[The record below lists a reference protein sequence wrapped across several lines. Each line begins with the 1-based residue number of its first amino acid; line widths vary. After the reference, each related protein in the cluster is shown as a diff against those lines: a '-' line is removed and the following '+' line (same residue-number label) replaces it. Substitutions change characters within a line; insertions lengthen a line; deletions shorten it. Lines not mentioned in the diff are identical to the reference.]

1 MIVTEHGNNISR
13 LLFLRQTSA
22 VSLGVLLP
30 NPFLSP
36 QQSIM
41 VTRKIPSS
49 GELIPAVGLGSWIT
63 FNVGDSE
70 AELSPMRNVLR
81 AFVDAGGKVID
92 SSPMYGR
99 SEKVIGKLAAEL
111 KVTDK
116 LWIATKV
123 WTSGEKS
130 GKAQIEN
137 SKEYF
142 RKWPSLLQIHNL
154 QDVKT
159 HLRTLRSLKEEGS
172 LKYIGITHYLD
183 SEHDALAE
191 LVKSEKLDFIQVN
204 LSIRN
209 RSAENYLIPLAA
221 DRGVGVIINK
231 PFESGA
237 LFPTVDNISLPGWS
251 KDWGIS
257 TWAAYFLKYI
267 ISNTNIT
274 CPIPATSQVS
284 HLRENMAACFG
295 PLPDDA
301 TRKKMADYFAKNAR

>member
-1 MIVTEHGNNISR
+1 MIGNGNNISR
-13 LLFLRQTSA
+13 LLFLKRSSA
-22 VSLGVLLP
+22 ASIGLLLP
-30 NPFLSP
+30 KFILSMR
-36 QQSIM
+36 QSNM

-49 GELIPAVGLGSWIT
+49 GELLPAIGLGSWIT

-70 AELSPMRNVLR
+70 DELFPMRNVLR
-81 AFVDAGGKVID
+81 AFVDAGGRVID

-99 SEKVIGKLAAEL
+99 SEKVIGRLAAEL
-111 KVTDK
+111 NITDK

-130 GKAQIEN
+130 GKTQIEN

-142 RKWPSLLQIHNL
+142 RKWPSLLQVHNL

-159 HLRTLRSLKEEGS
+159 HLRTLRSLKDQGS
-172 LKYIGITHYLD
+172 IKYIGITHYLD
-183 SEHDALAE
+183 SEHDALAA

-237 LFPTVDNISLPGWS
+237 LFPTISNTSLPAWS
-251 KDWGIS
+251 NEWGIS

-267 ISNTNIT
+267 ISNKNIT
-274 CPIPATSQVS
+274 CAIPATSQES
-284 HLRENMAACFG
+284 HLKENMAACLE

-301 TRKKMADYFAKNAR
+301 ARKKMADYFAKNTR

>member
-1 MIVTEHGNNISR
+1 MKRS
-13 LLFLRQTSA
+13 SA
-22 VSLGVLLP
+22 ASIGLLLP
-30 NPFLSP
+30 KFILSMR
-36 QQSIM
+36 QSNM

-49 GELIPAVGLGSWIT
+49 GELLPAIGLGSWIT

-70 AELSPMRNVLR
+70 DELFPMRNVLR
-81 AFVDAGGKVID
+81 AFVDAGGRVID

-99 SEKVIGKLAAEL
+99 SEKVIGRLAAEL
-111 KVTDK
+111 NITDK

-130 GKAQIEN
+130 GKTQIEN

-142 RKWPSLLQIHNL
+142 RKWPSLLQVHNL

-159 HLRTLRSLKEEGS
+159 HLRTLRSLKDQGS
-172 LKYIGITHYLD
+172 IKYIGITHYLD
-183 SEHDALAE
+183 SEHDALAA

-237 LFPTVDNISLPGWS
+237 LFPTISNTSLPAWS
-251 KDWGIS
+251 NEWGIS

-267 ISNTNIT
+267 ISNKNIT
-274 CPIPATSQVS
+274 CAIPATSQES
-284 HLRENMAACFG
+284 HLKENMAACLE

-301 TRKKMADYFAKNAR
+301 ARKKMADYFAKNTR